1 MDVLKGIRVLEVAEW
16 GFVPS
21 AGTVLADWG
30 AELIKIE
37 HPVRGDPIRGLVNAG
52 VIPGARG
59 VNFFVEHLGRNKRSV
74 GIDFNQPAGRDLLY
88 KLVKR
93 CDVFLTNFLPPARE
107 RLGITY
113 ADLRKLKADLIYA
126 KGHGQGQRGPDADRG
141 GYDGLSFWARGGIGD
156 RITPSGMPLLQQR
169 AAFGDFTGGMFIAG
183 GIAAALFH
191 RERTGEGLE
200 VDVSLLGNAVWVL
213 APDIVAA
220 MAYGFELPRAGEMP
234 GVPNALVNTYPCAD
248 GRQLVLMMLQHDR
261 YWPIFC
267 KAVRREDWLADPRF
281 NPDPVRAKNQAD
293 LVAELKA
300 MFAAQP
306 RIGVHLGAGPVAARG
321 GRGPAGRGEPLHPR
335 RRAARRR
342 EGARVGEPG
351 AVQRRAARGAQR
363 RSGRRRG
370 HRGRAP
376 RDGLHLG
383 GSRRLEGSRDHLLS
397 WPPLRPAVL
406 FRGSD
411 VAQCPRA
418 RVARARRPRRAIAA
432 ASEKPGT
439 IARSCAADPGNRVVR
454 ILLTGQARDQPPR
467 RCR

>member
-88 KLVKR
+88 RLVEQ

-113 ADLRKLKADLIYA
+113 ADLRKLKGDLIYA

-281 NPDPVRAKNQAD
+281 NPDPVRAQNQAD

-300 MFAAQP
+300 MFAGQP
-306 RIGVHLGAGPVAARG
+306 RGHWAALLNESECIWGPVQSPLEVVEDRQVVANHYILDVER
-321 GRGPAGRGEPLHPR
+321 AGAESVRVSASPVQFNGEPPEVR
-335 RRAARRR
+335 N
-342 EGARVGEPG
+342 GAPDVGADTE
-351 AVQRRAARGAQR
+351 
-363 RSGRRRG
+363 
-370 HRGRAP
+370 
-376 RDGLHLG
+376 
-383 GSRRLEGSRDHLLS
+383 
-397 WPPLRPAVL
+397 AVL
-406 FRGSD
+406 LEMGCTWEDLAGWKEAGIIS
-411 VAQCPRA
+411 
-418 RVARARRPRRAIAA
+418 
-432 ASEKPGT
+432 
-439 IARSCAADPGNRVVR
+439 
-454 ILLTGQARDQPPR
+454 
-467 RCR
+467 